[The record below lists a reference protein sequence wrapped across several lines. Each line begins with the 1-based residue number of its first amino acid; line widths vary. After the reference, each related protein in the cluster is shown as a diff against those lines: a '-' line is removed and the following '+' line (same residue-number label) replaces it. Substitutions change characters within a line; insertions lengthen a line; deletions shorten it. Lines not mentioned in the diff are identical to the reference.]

1 MKLLPLPV
9 SYFNFPLRHVSFS
22 IPTSI
27 NMTADGSFLIHVSGY
42 FQTENSCHCFV
53 FQYFLLNLFDYLLSL
68 FYLFSLSRIY
78 IGLFELS
85 EMNLRDFNFFLLSK
99 FYFLCFQV
107 LQFDRFPHL
116 VLLWNIF
123 LKYLVTFDCA
133 CLFMNEWLGGLL

>member
-9 SYFNFPLRHVSFS
+9 SYFNFLSQHVSFS

-53 FQYFLLNLFDYLLSL
+53 FQYFLLSLFDYLLSL

-78 IGLFELS
+78 IRLFELS
-85 EMNLRDFNFFLLSK
+85 EMNLHDFKFFFYQNFIFFVFK
-99 FYFLCFQV
+99 FYSLIDFL
-107 LQFDRFPHL
+107 
-116 VLLWNIF
+116 I
-123 LKYLVTFDCA
+123 
-133 CLFMNEWLGGLL
+133 